1 MSLLESKSVRG
12 VRALGA
18 FLFRDLSQEEFRRLF
33 RRDAPALLEFH
44 LRGYEEGPAGGR
56 QAPARFLSKLRF
68 VAGRILKLM
77 SPARRFL
84 FVLALSLAV
93 VSVFFRGNLPLVAF
107 AILAFLLILELSEKL
122 LARDEIEIAR
132 EVQASLF
139 PRADPG
145 IEGWQLASRN
155 VPANDVGGDYYD
167 YIPRLGSPA
176 LGIALGDVA
185 GKGMGAALLVAN
197 LQAALRAFLQVD
209 LPGAPGD
216 RPPEAA
222 RLEALFSRLNRALA
236 GMVQSNRFA
245 SLVYGELEPV
255 SGRFLYVNAGQNPPM
270 VVRADGEIIELPPG
284 GMILGV
290 LPDAPYRAGEVS
302 LGPGDALVLYCD
314 GVTERFDPE
323 GREFEERRLA
333 EVLRGARGRDA
344 RAIRDAILAA
354 VERHA
359 AGAPAGDDVTLV
371 VVSRDPLRRP

>member
-1 MSLLESKSVRG
+1 MKLFESKSVRS

-44 LRGYEEGPAGGR
+44 LRGYEEDTAGDR
-56 QAPARFLSKLRF
+56 RAPARFLSKLRF

-84 FVLALSLAV
+84 FVLALALAV
-93 VSVFFRGNLPLVAF
+93 VSMFFRGNLPLIAF
-107 AILAFLLILELSEKL
+107 AILAFLLVLELSEKL

-132 EVQASLF
+132 DVQASLF
-139 PRADPG
+139 PCADPG

-167 YIPRLGSPA
+167 YIPRPESSA

-216 RPPEAA
+216 RPPEVT
-222 RLEALFSRLNRALA
+222 RLETLFSTAA
-236 GMVQSNRFA
+236 GSSTSTPDRTRRW
-245 SLVYGELEPV
+245 S
-255 SGRFLYVNAGQNPPM
+255 SGRTA
-270 VVRADGEIIELPPG
+270 RSSSCRPG
-284 GMILGV
+284 G
-290 LPDAPYRAGEVS
+290 
-302 LGPGDALVLYCD
+302 
-314 GVTERFDPE
+314 
-323 GREFEERRLA
+323 
-333 EVLRGARGRDA
+333 
-344 RAIRDAILAA
+344 
-354 VERHA
+354 
-359 AGAPAGDDVTLV
+359 
-371 VVSRDPLRRP
+371 